1 MSLSYQKLK
10 PVLVRDP
17 RTILTNERE
26 YAVLR
31 AGSQT
36 TMKQFTTTSISNSS
50 IQFSCPPPSG
60 GIIVDRKIYLYLPV
74 RLTFSGLA
82 PIGSPLINMDQ
93 DSPRAWPLMG
103 SIDTFQVTI
112 NNQSVSINIADIVHS
127 LMHFNTDRDLTESD
141 YSMTPNMLDQSQQYS
156 SLFGA
161 IRSPLASYGDSNDQ
175 SVMARGAFPFTIVS
189 NPLSTSPTI
198 PITAVV
204 DMSLCEP
211 LLLSPMYFG
220 KDNGCGFF
228 NVNTMDFNI
237 TFLGNAGFR
246 MWSHDATSVG
256 IPTTISSITTQFNG
270 FSGPAFSYPDVVPFM
285 LFTYI
290 TPNETQI
297 IPYNMPITYPYFDV
311 QRFPT
316 DTLSAAAVGVP
327 KIYSSNN
334 IQLNSIPRRMYI
346 YLRRRNQDLFNTSA
360 FTDTFLSIENISIQF
375 QNKNGLLSSANKRQL
390 YEMSLKNHC
399 NMNWTQWSGGPV
411 YNPNLTSQYGTI
423 GSIVAI
429 EFASDIGLDSIEA
442 PGKLGQYMLQVQ
454 VTATNISNDASL
466 TPTLYIVVVS
476 EGSFTIEGLGKASTN
491 IGVITSQDILDAQ
504 SNPFVNYNDIQCVN
518 GGNFLSGLKNFGRE
532 ILSGAKNVNNFLREH
547 KPISTISGLIPH
559 PAAQSISQISRS
571 LGYGEGIYAGEED
584 NEGCGYG
591 NKMGAEKGLLTKL
604 HRGEIKNI
612 PSMGIYGK
620 GSGVVVGGRKMNKS
634 ELRRKLMM

>member
-1 MSLSYQKLK
+1 MSLSYQKLQ

-60 GIIVDRKIYLYLPV
+60 GIIVDRKIYFYLPV
-74 RLTFSGLA
+74 RLTLTGLA
-82 PIGSPLINMDQ
+82 PVGDSLINMDQ
-93 DSPRAWPLMG
+93 DAPRAWPIMG
-103 SIDTFQVTI
+103 SIDTLQVTI
-112 NNQSVSINIADIVHS
+112 NNQSVSINIADMVHA
-127 LMHFNTDRDLTESD
+127 LMHFNTDRKLTEAD
-141 YSMTPNMLDQSQQYS
+141 YSMTPNQLDQSQQYS
-156 SLFGA
+156 DLFGS
-161 IRSPLASYGDSNDQ
+161 IRSPLARYQDSNDQ
-175 SVMARGAFPFTIVS
+175 SVMGRAGFPFTIVS
-189 NPLSTSPTI
+189 QEVSTNPAVAITS
-198 PITAVV
+198 VV
-204 DMSLCEP
+204 DLPLCEP

-220 KDNGCGFF
+220 HSNGCGFF

-237 TFLGNAGFR
+237 TFLGNAGNR

-256 IPTTISSITTQFNG
+256 IVSTISNISYQFNG
-270 FSGPAFSYPDVVPFM
+270 FDPAFSYNDNVPYM

-290 TPNETQI
+290 TPNETQV

-316 DTLSAAAVGVP
+316 DSQSAAAVNVQ
-327 KIYSSNN
+327 KQYNSNN

-346 YLRRRNQDLFNTSA
+346 YLRRRNQDLFNTPD
-360 FTDTFLSIENISIQF
+360 FTDTFLSIENVSIQF

-411 YNPNLTSQYGTI
+411 NNPNLTSQYGTI
-423 GSIVAI
+423 GSIVCI

-454 VTATNISNDASL
+454 VTATNVSDDATL
-466 TPTLYIVVVS
+466 VPTLYLIVVS

-504 SNPFVNYNDIQCVN
+504 SNPFVSYKDVEEVN
-518 GGNFLSGLKNFGRE
+518 GGNFFSGLKDFGRK
-532 ILSGAKNVNNFLREH
+532 LLHGAKDVNSFLREN
-547 KPISTISGLIPH
+547 KPISAISGIIPH
-559 PAAQSISQISRS
+559 PTAQRVSQIAAS
-571 LGYGEGIYAGEED
+571 LGYGEGGIYAGCD
-584 NEGCGYG
+584 DMVGGYG
-591 NKMGAEKGLLTKL
+591 TESGARKAVRTKL
-604 HRGEIKNI
+604 ARGEIRNA
-612 PSMGIYGK
+612 PSLKRRG
-620 GSGVVVGGRKMNKS
+620 GVVVGGKNLSKA
-634 ELRRKLMM
+634 ELRRRLMM